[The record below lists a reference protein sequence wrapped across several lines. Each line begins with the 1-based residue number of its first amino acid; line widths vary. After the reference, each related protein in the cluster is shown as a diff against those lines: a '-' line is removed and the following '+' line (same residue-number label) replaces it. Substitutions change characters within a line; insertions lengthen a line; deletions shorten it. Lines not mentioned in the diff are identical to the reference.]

1 MAEVFDF
8 GAPATLGI
16 EIRDSTRTL
25 ANATAVSCTVT
36 LPDGTTTSLSVTNT
50 ATGVYSATYASPPTV
65 GDYLAYWVA
74 TGTNADTMYR
84 GFTVSG
90 PPLFELDELD
100 SFLGLTADAS
110 RAELCRQVAQGLVR
124 ADLRQSVTRATYAA
138 SLPIIAGPDGFW
150 RVPLLERPV
159 SAVSSVV
166 VTGDT
171 YVLGTDY
178 TWDGVSPWLRLADRT
193 FSTDPFRDIPR
204 ATVTYTGGYLVAP
217 AVIRGVALSVAG
229 RAYSNPAGLRSE
241 SIDDYS
247 FTRAGSDDDLA
258 GVSLTATERRALAPY
273 RIVAG
278 SLVLS

>member
-8 GAPATLGI
+8 GAPATLAI
-16 EIRDSTRTL
+16 QVRDSTGTL
-25 ANATAVSCTVT
+25 ANATGVTCTVT
-36 LPDGTTTSLSVTNT
+36 KPDGTTTTLDVTNPS
-50 ATGVYSATYASPPTV
+50 TGVYSATYASPPTV

-100 SFLGLTADAS
+100 SFLGLTADAT

-124 ADLRQSVTRATYAA
+124 ADLRQNVTRATYA
-138 SLPIIAGPDGFW
+138 SSFPILAGPDGYW

-166 VTGDT
+166 VSGDT
-171 YVLGTDY
+171 YVSGTDY
-178 TWDGVSPWLRLADRT
+178 TWDGVSPWLRLASRT
-193 FSTDPFRDIPR
+193 FSSDVFRDVPR

-273 RIVAG
+273 RVVAG
-278 SLVLS
+278 SLVLG